1 MRSLEAMERV
11 NYNCLLIEHFSSLSG
26 LYCMEPLWTRDG
38 AMAQVT
44 VLTPDNAAAA
54 HCSPSG
60 GAPHGDTEPDPLLHH
75 ADLIGPHQHP
85 AETLVLHEPSRSLKL
100 HN

>member
-1 MRSLEAMERV
+1 MRSLEAMERMERV
-11 NYNCLLIEHFSSLSG
+11 NYNCLLIEHFSPLSG
-26 LYCMEPLWTRDG
+26 LYG
-38 AMAQVT
+38 ATMDQVT
-44 VLTPDNAAAA
+44 VFTPDNAAAA

-75 ADLIGPHQHP
+75 ADLIRPHQHP
-85 AETLVLHEPSRSLKL
+85 AETLAVLHEPSRSLKL